1 MHRNTIRNCSA
12 ESQTREWGLMCVWV
26 CVCAC
31 VCSYVRC
38 YYPSLQYLHHL
49 SATRRLRKKGSWKT
63 QALETKWRTNEKKPQ
78 VVYSAGCTHA
88 LMPAHKHLSS
98 VVWNYNYSKEMWTS
112 QRLIKQSVG
121 DAARLGCVL
130 TQACYA
136 TNPLQDAAECPTQ
149 KTPDNRLLLFF
160 SLIAGRGSF
169 WVALSLWVRGHQR
182 DNNEIKLIWYI
193 LSE

>member
-1 MHRNTIRNCSA
+1 M
-12 ESQTREWGLMCVWV
+12 
-26 CVCAC
+26 CAC

-78 VVYSAGCTHA
+78 VVYSAGCMHA

-169 WVALSLWVRGHQR
+169 WVALSLCVRGIRGTIMKSSWSDIFSQ
-182 DNNEIKLIWYI
+182 NNTIRWPLHNPEHAPSPSKCKRSWW
-193 LSE
+193 